1 MKKRKRLA
9 LLFGGAG
16 AEHNVSLMSA
26 KYIRTLIDRQRF
38 NTLPIFIDRDG
49 RWYAELK
56 GALVPVTLK
65 REKRVVAQVA
75 DKVLPLDCAF
85 PMLHGDFGEDGRVQG
100 LLDCL
105 GLPYVGEGVRS
116 GAVCADKHLCKL
128 IAAALGIKSADSVL
142 IDESMSDGFAA
153 RLIEERIGYPVI
165 LKPASLGSSVGI
177 EAVRAPAELQD
188 ALVRARRRDKRILA
202 EVLLED
208 IREIECGILRIGKE
222 ILLTKPGEVKAAG
235 VYDYDK
241 KYRGAKGVEIIDT
254 AELTERQS
262 EQLREYC
269 LRLTEAIGIRQIG
282 RFDFFLTKDEIYL
295 NEINTMPGMTE
306 GSLYPRMLSASGI
319 SPFFAINSLIEE
331 CMLP

>member
-100 LLDCL
+100 LLVCL
-105 GLPYVGEGVRS
+105 GLPYVG
-116 GAVCADKHLCKL
+116 
-128 IAAALGIKSADSVL
+128 
-142 IDESMSDGFAA
+142 
-153 RLIEERIGYPVI
+153 
-165 LKPASLGSSVGI
+165 
-177 EAVRAPAELQD
+177 
-188 ALVRARRRDKRILA
+188 
-202 EVLLED
+202 
-208 IREIECGILRIGKE
+208 
-222 ILLTKPGEVKAAG
+222 
-235 VYDYDK
+235 
-241 KYRGAKGVEIIDT
+241 
-254 AELTERQS
+254 
-262 EQLREYC
+262 
-269 LRLTEAIGIRQIG
+269 
-282 RFDFFLTKDEIYL
+282 
-295 NEINTMPGMTE
+295 
-306 GSLYPRMLSASGI
+306 
-319 SPFFAINSLIEE
+319 
-331 CMLP
+331 